1 MPEISALP
9 AEATLGGTE
18 MIPMVQSGTTERTTP
33 AIIAAYTFTGYGA
46 ANTATARAAISAQEA
61 DATLTALAGQN
72 WAANSLPIGSGA
84 DAVAQVAFA
93 ANTFPARASTGN
105 LVAKSI
111 TDAALSVL
119 DDTTVAAMR
128 TTLGFADG
136 TYTPTATALTNCSAA
151 AIQGGTAQYLR
162 VGNTVTVSGQ
172 VRLTATAAALA
183 VCEARISLPIA
194 TALTAN
200 SNQIAGTANATQ
212 AAGSAQIPG
221 VVYANFTF
229 DEAVV
234 RFNAPDTNAHDF
246 WFHFTYQVI

>member
-33 AIIAAYTFTGYGA
+33 AIIAAYTFAGYGA
-46 ANTATARAAISAQEA
+46 ANAATARAAISAQEA

-84 DAVAQVAFA
+84 DTVAQVAFA

-105 LVAKSI
+105 LVAKPI

-136 TYTPTATALTNCSAA
+136 TYTATGTALTNCAA
-151 AIQGGTAQYLR
+151 TLPQGTSQYLR

-172 VRLTATAAALA
+172 IRVQATAAALA
-183 VCEARISLPIA
+183 VCETRISLPVP
-194 TALTAN
+194 TALTAG
-200 SNQIAGTANATQ
+200 SNQIAGCAVATIG
-212 AAGSAQIPG
+212 AGSAQIG
-221 VVYANFTF
+221 AVIYANVTF
-229 DEAVV
+229 DEAVL
-234 RFNAPDTNAHDF
+234 RFNAPDTLQHDF
-246 WFHFTYQVI
+246 WYHFTYQVV